1 MLDETTKLGGKHV
14 ENEDRQVEGALKR
27 YAAIAPVSK
36 KNMSLAEASDGWS
49 EVREM
54 RARELSSGAPEVSMR
69 TLRRWAAAYRNE
81 GFDGLHRKE
90 RNDQGCARKLDA
102 RVLERAAALKAELPV
117 RSVRQIIDIMA
128 AEGTIEPG
136 SVSRSTLARHL
147 KASGYMDIPRR
158 PSKGV
163 NRFVKAKPNQLWQ
176 GDLKYG
182 PYVPDGSGK
191 ARRTYLI
198 AFIDDCSRLIT
209 HAEFYFDQDGH
220 SLEHCLRRAI
230 LKRGIPEAVFV
241 DNGKIFVSRV
251 LRTACATLGVR
262 HLTAAPYAPQGKGKI
277 ERWIGAADRSF
288 IQELKVSPALSLEEL
303 NRRFWGWLEEFYHR
317 RPHSSLEGK
326 TPLDAWQAGIRDV
339 RTVTPAEI
347 TAAFLHS
354 AERKVDHTG
363 CFSYNGRLYASG
375 VEYAGKRVLL
385 RFDPADLG
393 SMAVFYKGEHVAEAK
408 LATTS
413 VQSHSQSP
421 EPDLKV
427 GKVGFDELMVRQ
439 KERRLKRRLGAISF
453 STLEDE

>member
-1 MLDETTKLGGKHV
+1 
-14 ENEDRQVEGALKR
+14 
-27 YAAIAPVSK
+27 
-36 KNMSLAEASDGWS
+36 
-49 EVREM
+49 M
-54 RARELSSGAPEVSMR
+54 RAPTRE
-69 TLRRWAAAYRNE
+69 W
-81 GFDGLHRKE
+81 
-90 RNDQGCARKLDA
+90 
-102 RVLERAAALKAELPV
+102 
-117 RSVRQIIDIMA
+117 
-128 AEGTIEPG
+128 
-136 SVSRSTLARHL
+136 LARHSHAHGDFDAAQVAESL
-147 KASGYMDIPRR
+147 RAKGEQVTVVIPAKDEAATVGEVVAGLRR
-158 PSKGV
+158 ELVEAVPLVSELVVIDSDSTDATAQVATDAGATVHHSAEIAPHLGSHPGKGE
-163 NRFVKAKPNQLWQ
+163 ALWKSLAVTT
-176 GDLKYG
+176 GD
-182 PYVPDGSGK
+182 
-191 ARRTYLI
+191 LI

-262 HLTAAPYAPQGKGKI
+262 HLAAAPYSPASKGKI

>member
-1 MLDETTKLGGKHV
+1 MKNEGRRV
-14 ENEDRQVEGALKR
+14 EEALKR
-27 YAAIAPVSK
+27 YAVIAPVSK
-36 KNMSLAEASDGWS
+36 DGMSLTEASEGWS
-49 EVREM
+49 EVRQ
-54 RARELSSGAPEVSMR
+54 ARISNLSSGAPDVSMR
-69 TLRRWAAAYRNE
+69 TLRRWAAAYRKN
-81 GFDGLHRKE
+81 GFEGLHRKG
-90 RNDQGCARKLDA
+90 RSDQGSSRGLDA
-102 RVLERAAALKAELPV
+102 RVLERASGLKAELPA

-128 AEGTIEPG
+128 AEGAIEPG

-147 KASGYMDIPRR
+147 KESGCMDIPRR
-158 PSKGV
+158 PAKGV
-163 NRFVKAKPNQLWQ
+163 KRFVKAKPNQLWQ

-182 PYVPDGSGK
+182 PYVPDASGK
-191 ARRTYLI
+191 PRRTYLI
-198 AFIDDCSRLIT
+198 AFIDDRSRLIT

-230 LKRGIPEAVFV
+230 LKRGVPEAVFV

-262 HLTAAPYAPQGKGKI
+262 HLAAAPYSPASKGKI

-303 NRRFWGWLEEFYHR
+303 NRRFWGWLDEFYHR
-317 RPHSSLEGK
+317 RRHSSLEGK
-326 TPLDAWQAGIRDV
+326 TPLDAWQAGIKDV
-339 RTVTPAEI
+339 RAATPEEI

-363 CFSYNGRLYASG
+363 CFSYQGRLYAAG
-375 VEYAGKRVLL
+375 VEYAGKKVLL

-393 SMAVFYKGEHVAEAK
+393 SIAVFYKGEHVAEAK
-408 LATTS
+408 PAMTS
-413 VQSHSQSP
+413 VQSPSQAP
-421 EPDLKV
+421 EPDAKT